1 LNRRPHPT
9 YNLAREPDSAPSI
22 EDYAMQQSPSDNMVN
37 LTYLIYGLHLFSAIN
52 GVLGTAFIVTA
63 FLSGWPS
70 ILAVFLNYVKR
81 DAVSGT
87 YLDSHFG
94 WQIRTF
100 WFALLWLLVGAALVL
115 TIIGIPLAW
124 VIVVIVGLW
133 VLYRML
139 RGVARLMNQQG
150 MPVN

>member
-1 LNRRPHPT
+1 
-9 YNLAREPDSAPSI
+9 
-22 EDYAMQQSPSDNMVN
+22 MQQQPSADLIK

-52 GVLGTAFIVTA
+52 GVLTSAFVVTA

-70 ILAVFLNYVKR
+70 ILAVFLNYIKR
-81 DAVSGT
+81 DATRGT
-87 YLDSHFG
+87 YLESHFR

-100 WFALLWLLVGAALVL
+100 WFALLWLLIGAVLVI

-124 VIVVIVGLW
+124 VLAVAVGLW

-139 RGVARLMNQQG
+139 RGVLQLLDSEAL
-150 MPVN
+150 PET

>member
-1 LNRRPHPT
+1 
-9 YNLAREPDSAPSI
+9 
-22 EDYAMQQSPSDNMVN
+22 MQQSPSDNMVN
-37 LTYLIYGLHLFSAIN
+37 LTYLIYGLHLFSAVN
-52 GVLGTAFIVTA
+52 GVLTSAFVVTA

-81 DAVSGT
+81 DATRGT

-100 WFALLWLLVGAALVL
+100 WFALLWLLIGVALAL
-115 TIIGIPLAW
+115 TVIGIPMAL

-139 RGVARLMNQQG
+139 RGLARLMNQQP
-150 MPVN
+150 MPMD

>member
-1 LNRRPHPT
+1 
-9 YNLAREPDSAPSI
+9 
-22 EDYAMQQSPSDNMVN
+22 MQQSPSDNMVN
-37 LTYLIYGLHLFSAIN
+37 LTYLIYGLHLFSAVN

-81 DAVSGT
+81 DAVRGT
-87 YLDSHFG
+87 YLESHFR

-100 WFALLWLLVGAALVL
+100 WFALLWLVIGAILVF

-124 VIVVIVGLW
+124 VMVMLVGLW
-133 VLYRML
+133 VLYRIL
-139 RGVARLMNQQG
+139 RGLARLMNQRD
-150 MPVN
+150 MPVD

>member
-1 LNRRPHPT
+1 
-9 YNLAREPDSAPSI
+9 
-22 EDYAMQQSPSDNMVN
+22 MQQLPSANMIK

-52 GVLGTAFIVTA
+52 GVLTSAFVVTA

-70 ILAVFLNYVKR
+70 ILAVFLNYLKR
-81 DAVSGT
+81 DATRGT
-87 YLDSHFG
+87 YLESHFR

-100 WFALLWLLVGAALVL
+100 WFTLLWLVVGAVLVV

-124 VIVVIVGLW
+124 VLVTIIGLW

-139 RGVARLMNQQG
+139 RGVGRLMNQAA
-150 MPVN
+150 MPVT

>member
-1 LNRRPHPT
+1 
-9 YNLAREPDSAPSI
+9 
-22 EDYAMQQSPSDNMVN
+22 MQQQPTANLVN

-52 GVLGTAFIVTA
+52 GVLTSAFVVTA

-70 ILAVFLNYVKR
+70 ILAVLLNYIKR
-81 DAVSGT
+81 DET
-87 YLDSHFG
+87 RDTFLESHFR

-100 WFALLWLLVGAALVL
+100 WFALLWLLVVALLFV

-124 VIVVIVGLW
+124 VMAIAVGIW

-139 RGVARLMNQQG
+139 RGVLRLMDRA
-150 MPVN
+150 PLPAT

>member
-1 LNRRPHPT
+1 
-9 YNLAREPDSAPSI
+9 
-22 EDYAMQQSPSDNMVN
+22 MQQSPSSNLVN

-52 GVLGTAFIVTA
+52 GVLTSAFVVTA

-70 ILAVFLNYVKR
+70 ILAVLLNYIKR
-81 DAVSGT
+81 DATRGT
-87 YLDSHFG
+87 YLESHFR

-100 WFALLWLLVGAALVL
+100 WFTLLWLVVGAVLVV

-124 VIVVIVGLW
+124 VLVVLIGLW

-139 RGVARLMNQQG
+139 RGLGRLMNQDA
-150 MPVN
+150 MPVA